1 MTGDQ
6 LWRSLERLGFK
17 THLEAAEFFGRH
29 RSSVTRFVR
38 GDRQVPNELAALVRL
53 MLEGT
58 VSKDAVER
66 AIGKD

>member
-1 MTGDQ
+1 M
-6 LWRSLERLGFK
+6 
-17 THLEAAEFFGRH
+17 
-29 RSSVTRFVR
+29 TRFVR

-66 AIGKD
+66 AIGRAER